1 MDVEILDLFTKLS
14 EVVTKDDWKKSLDSM
29 FVTIRKKFVFDNLA
43 IYLVEKPGS
52 VTEAV
57 FARAAGRG
65 RGKEADASWGED
77 IGNQVIAT
85 NKIIVTTPRQ
95 ASNADRISMPFLLG
109 LPLQLPNGNGAL
121 VFVRFGGPAY
131 TTEQMPL
138 AAYAAAQVGRILEH
152 RYLNESL
159 SQLES
164 ARQRAQFQDDFIATI
179 SHELH
184 TPLGFI
190 KGYTTSL
197 LRSDTTWDPSTQRE
211 FLTIIDEESDHLIDL
226 IDHIL
231 DSARLQSGNMP
242 MDFQPVRLDSLL
254 RDVVLRFQSR
264 HTSMDIHLD
273 LEQDVTTPILGDTVH
288 LTEVFDNLFENAIKY
303 APGSPININLRTNAE
318 KQIVSFS
325 DRGPGISSEHLPF
338 LFERFY
344 RIPGQPNKRGTGLGL
359 FICKRIIMAHH
370 GQISVKTAP
379 GKGTTFL
386 IELPMNQREAQE
398 RGKL

>member
-1 MDVEILDLFTKLS
+1 
-14 EVVTKDDWKKSLDSM
+14 
-29 FVTIRKKFVFDNLA
+29 
-43 IYLVEKPGS
+43 
-52 VTEAV
+52 
-57 FARAAGRG
+57 
-65 RGKEADASWGED
+65 
-77 IGNQVIAT
+77 
-85 NKIIVTTPRQ
+85 
-95 ASNADRISMPFLLG
+95 
-109 LPLQLPNGNGAL
+109 
-121 VFVRFGGPAY
+121 
-131 TTEQMPL
+131 
-138 AAYAAAQVGRILEH
+138 
-152 RYLNESL
+152 
-159 SQLES
+159 
-164 ARQRAQFQDDFIATI
+164 
-179 SHELH
+179 
-184 TPLGFI
+184 
-190 KGYTTSL
+190 
-197 LRSDTTWDPSTQRE
+197 
-211 FLTIIDEESDHLIDL
+211 LTIIDEESDHLIDL